1 MSYESLFRPKAILEG
16 GETKRWRHRRG
27 AFKKTAR
34 EFFTFREIFIH
45 FYLFI
50 EKLIKLPID
59 YRLNKCSY
67 SMQIVSTP
75 LK

>member
-34 EFFTFREIFIH
+34 EFFTFRMKYLSTFFI
-45 FYLFI
+45 YL
-50 EKLIKLPID
+50 
-59 YRLNKCSY
+59 
-67 SMQIVSTP
+67 
-75 LK
+75 